1 MVDPFID
8 LPFEVIRVRR
18 EFTSEVD
25 ELGNDVVLEQENSEK
40 VKVAGWAQPQGAE
53 PKLAGHDRQ
62 TVDVELFAPV
72 GSFSEHDAVIL
83 PDSGRRFEVIGEPG
97 SYEYNP
103 FGWEP
108 GLEVFNLAHIR

>member
-1 MVDPFID
+1 MVGNFP
-8 LPFEVIRVRR
+8 LPFEVTKISR
-18 EFTSEVD
+18 EVTTTVD
-25 ELGNDVVLEQENSEK
+25 ELGNDITVEEEVLTK
-40 VKVAGWAQPQGAE
+40 IPVAGWAQPQGAE

-103 FGWEP
+103 FEWAP